1 MQLWGV
7 GNDYA
12 DTAIATNNWAMMQ
25 ISNYPVSAMKQTTNE
40 RSRDVRRHR
49 IRALRYPRRESLSE
63 CVSDRSARNTDAL
76 PLTSRKQTPSLSTAE
91 S

>member
-49 IRALRYPRRESLSE
+49 IRLLYLNQSGSVSSAAVPSSRIIVEVCFGSLRAQYRCPA
-63 CVSDRSARNTDAL
+63 VDF
-76 PLTSRKQTPSLSTAE
+76 
-91 S
+91 